1 MRLRTTTRPIPKV
14 STNRRL
20 WLCAMLVMSSRK
32 VEWYPDA
39 DRCSCIRQLLRRF
52 GRSSFGSSRQ
62 PTRFM
67 NHNEFHVGLEFWCGG
82 SRWRCTDIGSE
93 TVVAISLEPSEIVK
107 IERVGSRTEEVRERR
122 LIQVG
127 LTVRP
132 SRLPSSFSMNTL
144 LKVALS
150 LRKAMSTK
158 KQRANIA
165 RQVRPWASGAC
176 RQPVSSALWVR

>member
-1 MRLRTTTRPIPKV
+1 VQQSRSLEPCGCGAVIGQHMIREVYASANYTRPIPKV

-67 NHNEFHVGLEFWCGG
+67 KHNEFHVGLEFWCGG
-82 SRWRCTDIGSE
+82 NRWRCTDVGSR
-93 TVVAISLEPSEIVK
+93 TVVAISLEPHEVVK

-122 LIQVG
+122 LM
-127 LTVRP
+127 TKE
-132 SRLPSSFSMNTL
+132 TL
-144 LKVALS
+144 IYH
-150 LRKAMSTK
+150 R
-158 KQRANIA
+158 N
-165 RQVRPWASGAC
+165 
-176 RQPVSSALWVR
+176 